1 MIDSFAGA
9 AEGRMV
15 SVVKLSDDSDAY
27 LRVRVEA
34 IGSDGNHAKLKVSGD
49 GSLALV
55 QRTLDA
61 ATTEFLGEAKPDVT
75 VLSCT
80 MDESANG
87 WVAIAL
93 LRTSIGASTM
103 VRSALALSNC
113 EEQGCKLVCIVEAVA
128 PLLASVAVKPHALED
143 SLLHELLSK

>member
-1 MIDSFAGA
+1 
-9 AEGRMV
+9 MV
-15 SVVKLSDDSDAY
+15 TVVKLTDESDAY
-27 LRVRVEA
+27 FRVRLEA
-34 IGSDGNHAKLKVSGD
+34 IGSDGNPAKLKVSGD

-55 QRTLDA
+55 QRSLDA
-61 ATTEFLGEAKPDVT
+61 AVTEFLGDAKPEVT

-80 MDESANG
+80 MDEGASG

-103 VRSALALSNC
+103 VRSALTLSNC
-113 EEQGCKLVCIVEAVA
+113 EEQGCKLVFIVEAVA
-128 PLLASVAVKPHALED
+128 PLLTSVAVKPHALED